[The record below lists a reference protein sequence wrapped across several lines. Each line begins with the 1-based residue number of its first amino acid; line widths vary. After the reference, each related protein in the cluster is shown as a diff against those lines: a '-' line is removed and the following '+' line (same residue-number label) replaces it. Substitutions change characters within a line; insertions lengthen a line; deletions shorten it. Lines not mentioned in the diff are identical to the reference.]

1 MDQWTDQWTE
11 IARLG
16 QGQRTRI
23 KFGFICS
30 PPIMPPAFPP
40 GTGDC
45 SLSLSPCHPL
55 SLRFQPI
62 ETSEKSSLPSRT
74 FLEEEE
80 EESPRAGSC
89 RPPSRVAGSGPNTK
103 VIKQSNMQPS
113 LTDDKPLHVNR
124 PPGPTADF
132 RGDTNAAEGRDTPY
146 GVNQGHNED
155 KDPGATDDR
164 RELPGPRPPSLCPW
178 LTP

>member
-1 MDQWTDQWTE
+1 MLPQEQP
-11 IARLG
+11 
-16 QGQRTRI
+16 QGLPQEL
-23 KFGFICS
+23 
-30 PPIMPPAFPP
+30 PQE
-40 GTGDC
+40 D
-45 SLSLSPCHPL
+45 
-55 SLRFQPI
+55 LRATFQPKQCLG
-62 ETSEKSSLPSRT
+62 EV
-74 FLEEEE
+74 EEGEP
-80 EESPRAGSC
+80 PRASIT
-89 RPPSRVAGSGPNTK
+89 RSAGPGPNTK

-164 RELPGPRPPSLCPW
+164 QE
-178 LTP
+178 